1 MAQFCPDYFLSG
13 PMIAKLTG
21 QLIAK
26 APSHIILDVQGVG
39 YEVLISL
46 TTYFALP
53 KLQDSLSINVFTHV
67 REDAIQLFGFLTV
80 SEKDAFVMLTNISGV
95 GGKLALSVLST
106 LSVSELIMAIQSSDE
121 DKLSSVPGIGKKSA
135 SRIVLE
141 LKDKIDRLDS
151 DSTLPTKPTLP
162 GQIQDDAISAL
173 VNLGYRSRDVKDVI
187 TKICRDQTIPSLLDD
202 LIREALKELSK
213 Y

>member
-1 MAQFCPDYFLSG
+1 
-13 PMIAKLTG
+13 MIAKLTG

-80 SEKDAFVMLTNISGV
+80 SEKDAFVMLTNIS
-95 GGKLALSVLST
+95 
-106 LSVSELIMAIQSSDE
+106 
-121 DKLSSVPGIGKKSA
+121 
-135 SRIVLE
+135 
-141 LKDKIDRLDS
+141 
-151 DSTLPTKPTLP
+151 
-162 GQIQDDAISAL
+162 
-173 VNLGYRSRDVKDVI
+173 
-187 TKICRDQTIPSLLDD
+187 
-202 LIREALKELSK
+202 
-213 Y
+213 

>member
-1 MAQFCPDYFLSG
+1 
-13 PMIAKLTG
+13 MIAKLTG

-26 APSHIILDVQGVG
+26 APSHVILDVQGVG
-39 YEVLISL
+39 YEVLIPLS
-46 TTYFALP
+46 TYFALP
-53 KLQDSLSINVFTHV
+53 ELKDSLSINVFTHV

-106 LSVSELIMAIQSSDE
+106 LSVSDFIAAIQKNDE

-141 LKDKIDRLDS
+141 LKDKIGRLDS
-151 DSTLPTKPTLP
+151 DSALPTKLALP
-162 GQIQDDAISAL
+162 DKIQGDAFSAL
-173 VNLGYRSRDVKDVI
+173 VNLGYRSRDVKDII
-187 TKICRDQTIPSLLDD
+187 TKICRDQTTPLLLDH
-202 LIREALKELSK
+202 LIREALKQLSK
-213 Y
+213 S